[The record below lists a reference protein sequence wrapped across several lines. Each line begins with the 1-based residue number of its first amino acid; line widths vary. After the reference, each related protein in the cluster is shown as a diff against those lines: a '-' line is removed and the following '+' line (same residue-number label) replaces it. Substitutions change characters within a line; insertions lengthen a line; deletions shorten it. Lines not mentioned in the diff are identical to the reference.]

1 MHTTGPWISSA
12 GMIVSKADHKAIA
25 GIAGTNPN
33 RDANARLI
41 AAAPDLLTVATAIT
55 RRLPLL
61 VDVDDPRNA
70 GFAALVE
77 QASAAI
83 AKAKG
88 EQA

>member
-41 AAAPDLLTVATAIT
+41 AAAPDLLKAAERGMAVLRDGATIPQLEAW
-55 RRLPLL
+55 R
-61 VDVDDPRNA
+61 D
-70 GFAALVE
+70 FAR
-77 QASAAI
+77 AAI

-88 EQA
+88 TTVS